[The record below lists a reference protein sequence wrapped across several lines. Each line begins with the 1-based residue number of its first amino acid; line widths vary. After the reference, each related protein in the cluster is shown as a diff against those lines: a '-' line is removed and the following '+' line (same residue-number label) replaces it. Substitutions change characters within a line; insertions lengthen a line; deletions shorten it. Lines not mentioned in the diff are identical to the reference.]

1 MSQYLPNSL
10 LQEALHIFQRNPSR
24 HYRQLICK
32 VQLTLQMMTTTRQH
46 KPFDTAT
53 GFRVNGFTTGGG
65 IRITFAKRS
74 KAVILPS
81 NTDSSK
87 MDFQEEYCLYDL

>member
-10 LQEALHIFQRNPSR
+10 LQEALHIFQRNRSR

-46 KPFDTAT
+46 KPFDNAT